1 MALRN
6 EAFLPSF
13 KSSSCRFWYKVA
25 LLEFI
30 LTLEVLRKSCQCNI
44 APDEGEEG
52 LVCGTRGCQSALHHF
67 DLVYRNV
74 AFVKVIFV
82 EKCILLL
89 RFGNLRI
96 FSF

>member
-13 KSSSCRFWYKVA
+13 KSSSCRLWYKVP

-30 LTLEVLRKSCQCNI
+30 LTLEVLRKNCQCNI

-67 DLVYRNV
+67 DLDKFKRG
-74 AFVKVIFV
+74 IFT
-82 EKCILLL
+82 EMSHLL
-89 RFGNLRI
+89 R
-96 FSF
+96 